1 MTTVTDNPDDK
12 KMPLLDHL
20 IELRQ
25 RLLYSVVALLVVF
38 LVCFYFAQPIFQYL
52 AQPLAD
58 VMLKHGIEEHFRRM
72 IFTALT
78 EVFFTYVK
86 VSFFAAAFICFPVF
100 LTQFWLFV
108 APGLYKHEKSALLP
122 FLVATP
128 FLFFLGGALVY
139 YIIFP
144 FAATFFIGF
153 EVPGTDSSLPIQL
166 EPKVNEYLSLLM
178 QLIFAFGLCFQL
190 PVVMTLLARV
200 GLATSKGM
208 AAKRKYA
215 IVGVFI
221 VAAIFTP
228 PDPLS
233 QLSLAVPIIVLYE
246 ISIIMA
252 KMVEKKRAEAEGEDE
267 YGDDDLDDLEDFD
280 DEDEGAEA
288 KDEDDDKVPPAP

>member
-1 MTTVTDNPDDK
+1 MTTVTDAPDDK

-25 RLLYSVVALLVVF
+25 RLLYCVIALLTVF
-38 LVCFYFAQPIFQYL
+38 VVCFYFAEPIFQYL

-58 VMLKHGIEEHFRRM
+58 VMIEQGITGQRARL

-86 VSFFAAAFICFPVF
+86 VAFFAAAFICFPVF
-100 LTQFWLFV
+100 LTQIWLFV
-108 APGLYKHEKSALLP
+108 APGLYKHEKSALAP

-128 FLFFLGGALVY
+128 VLFFLGGALVY

-144 FAATFFIGF
+144 FAAKFFIGF
-153 EVPGTDSSLPIQL
+153 QVPGSETSLPIEL

-233 QLSLAVPIIVLYE
+233 QISLAVPIIILYE

-252 KMVEKKRAEAEGEDE
+252 KMVEKKRAKAEAEDDFNLDGED
-267 YGDDDLDDLEDFD
+267 DFD
-280 DEDEGAEA
+280 DEDDTPSGGGTTPA
-288 KDEDDDKVPPAP
+288 KT

>member
-1 MTTVTDNPDDK
+1 MTTVTEAPEDK

-25 RLLYSVVALLVVF
+25 RLLYCVAALLVVF
-38 LVCFYFAQPIFQYL
+38 LVCFFFAEPIFQYL
-52 AQPLAD
+52 SQPLAD
-58 VMLKHGIEEHFRRM
+58 VMIANNLDERHQRM

-86 VSFFAAAFICFPVF
+86 VAFFAAAFICFPIF
-100 LTQFWLFV
+100 LVQFWLFV
-108 APGLYKHEKSALLP
+108 APGLYKHEKSALAP

-128 FLFFLGGALVY
+128 ILFFLGGALVY

-144 FAATFFIGF
+144 FAAEFFIAF
-153 EVPGTDSSLPIQL
+153 QVPAGEDSLAIEL
-166 EPKVNEYLSLLM
+166 EPKVNEYLSLMM

-190 PVVMTLLARV
+190 PVIMTLLARV

-233 QLSLAVPIIVLYE
+233 QLSLAIPIILLYE
-246 ISIIMA
+246 VSILMA
-252 KMVEKKRAEAEGEDE
+252 KMVEKKRAAAEGEDE
-267 YGDDDLDDLEDFD
+267 YDDDLDLDE
-280 DEDEGAEA
+280 EDEAET
-288 KDEDDDKVPPAP
+288 ESGDKVPPAP